1 MLDETDEFLKKILT
15 LLSIMVRLDVVD
27 KTAKFLGE
35 LLDCVVND
43 DIHFLR

>member
-1 MLDETDEFLKKILT
+1 MLDETDEFLRKILT
-15 LLSIMVRLDVVD
+15 LLGRDWTVAD

>member
-1 MLDETDEFLKKILT
+1 MLDETDEFLRKILT
-15 LLSIMVRLDVVD
+15 LLGIVVRLNVVD

-43 DIHFLR
+43 DIYFLR